1 MILSDFLKGR
11 DVRINAV
18 SNYISRNPE
27 IFEGHIKRQGKN
39 TILDEEAIR
48 ILDEKYPFPKP
59 NIIINGLDPES
70 ERELREKLQKAQELI
85 IKLQNELTDQKLLNA
100 EYEANNKLI
109 EAHEKLLEDKIT
121 ELSADLEK
129 EKGKSWWQKLRR
141 ER

>member
-27 IFEGHIKRQGKN
+27 IFEGHVTRQGKN
-39 TILDEEAIR
+39 TILDDEAIR

-59 NIIINGLDPES
+59 NIIINGLDPEA

-100 EYEANNKLI
+100 EYKANSKLI
-109 EAHEKLLEDKIT
+109 EVREKALEDKIT

-129 EKGKSWWQKLRR
+129 EKNKTWWQKLTKKA
-141 ER
+141 

>member
-27 IFEGHIKRQGKN
+27 LFNGHVTRQGKN
-39 TILDEEAIR
+39 TILDDEAIR

-59 NIIINGLDPES
+59 NIIINGLDPEA

-85 IKLQNELTDQKLLNA
+85 IKLQNDLTDQKILNA
-100 EYEANNKLI
+100 EYEANKRLL
-109 EAHEKLLEDKIT
+109 EAHEKALEDKIT

-129 EKGKSWWQKLRR
+129 EKSRKWWQKLTKKA
-141 ER
+141 

>member
-27 IFEGHIKRQGKN
+27 LFNGHVTRQGKN
-39 TILDEEAIR
+39 TILDDEAIR

-59 NIIINGLDPES
+59 NIIINGLDPEA

-85 IKLQNELTDQKLLNA
+85 IKLQNDLTDQKLLNA
-100 EYEANNKLI
+100 EYEANKMLL
-109 EAHEKLLEDKIT
+109 EAHEKALEDKIT

-129 EKGKSWWQKLRR
+129 EKSKTWWQKLRR